1 MSVGSF
7 SASLS
12 GLNAN
17 QQKLGVIGNNLAN
30 INTVAFKSSTVN
42 FADLVSQSVGGPS
55 ENPMQVGLGVGIG
68 QISPNFTQGGVE
80 STGIAT
86 NVAIQ
91 GNGLFV
97 IGDAANRVYSR
108 AGNFSLDANGQ
119 LVTVDGRTV
128 QGYTATDPLTGKIV
142 TSGQP
147 NAIVIPPGVLR
158 SPVASTLFGM
168 TSNLDSRAANGST
181 FSASVQIFDA
191 LGDPHVATV
200 NFTKTS
206 VGLWGYAV
214 TVPGAEVTG
223 GTPGSPFTLGSGTLG
238 FDNLGKLAT
247 VNGAVPADI
256 TITSPT
262 WKNGAKPTNFSWD
275 ILDANGVANMTQ
287 YATTSATA
295 SVTQNGTPT
304 GSVSSIIA
312 VNESGEIM
320 ASFGTGR
327 TVVVGQLALATF
339 NDPQGLVK
347 GGTNYYSQSE
357 ASGNPSIGVA
367 GSGGRG
373 ALIGSALEQ
382 SNVDIAQEFTQM
394 ILAQRGYQANS
405 KSITVADE
413 LLLETLNLKR

>member
-1 MSVGSF
+1 MSAGSF

-17 QQKLGVIGNNLAN
+17 QQRLQVIGNNLAN
-30 INTVAFKSSTVN
+30 INTVAFKASTVN

-55 ENPMQVGLGVGIG
+55 ENPMQIGLGVGIG
-68 QISPNFTQGGVE
+68 QISPNFSQGGVE
-80 STGIAT
+80 STGIST

-97 IGDAANRVYSR
+97 VGDPASRVYTR
-108 AGNFSLDANGQ
+108 AGNFSLDANGA
-119 LVTVDGRTV
+119 LVTVDGRPV
-128 QGYTATDPLTGKIV
+128 QGYTALDPVTGRILT
-142 TSGQP
+142 TGQP
-147 NAIVIPPGVLR
+147 NSIVIPPGVLR
-158 SPVASTLFGM
+158 PPVASTLFGL
-168 TSNLDSRAANGST
+168 TSNLDSRAANGTT
-181 FSASVQIFDA
+181 FAASVQIFDA
-191 LGDPHVATV
+191 LGDPHVATAT
-200 NFTKTS
+200 FTKTG
-206 VGLWGYAV
+206 VGAWSYGLS
-214 TVPGAEVTG
+214 VPGAEVTG
-223 GTPGSPFTLGSGTLG
+223 GTPGSPFSVGTGTLA
-238 FDNLGKLAT
+238 FDNLGKLQN
-247 VNGAVPADI
+247 VNGAAPADVNFV
-256 TITSPT
+256 SPP

-275 ILDANGVANMTQ
+275 LMDANGVAGVTQ
-287 YATTSATA
+287 YAAASATA
-295 SVTQNGTPT
+295 SVTQNGSPT
-304 GSVSSIIA
+304 GSVSGIIS
-312 VNESGEIM
+312 VNEAGELM

-357 ASGNPSIGVA
+357 ASGNPSVGVA
-367 GSGGRG
+367 GTGGRG
-373 ALIGSALEQ
+373 SLIGSALEQ